1 MNPIYRIESE
11 LPMSQRYD
19 LPQLLD
25 IMARLR
31 DPNGGCPW
39 DLKQSF
45 QTIVPHT
52 LEEAYEVA
60 DAIESEDWQGLKGE
74 LGDLLFQVVFYAQ
87 LGKEQGLFDFA
98 DIVDTVSEKLI
109 RRHPHV
115 FSDADLGDEQ
125 AVKAN
130 WEAEKAKE
138 RAALD
143 KESVLDDIPLSLPAL
158 TRAAKIQK
166 RCASVGFDWK
176 TLGPVVDKIH
186 EEIEE
191 VMEEALMVDVDE
203 ARVSDELGDL
213 LFATVNLV
221 RHLGKDPEQ
230 VLRAANTKF
239 ERRFR
244 QVEHFIAAEGLKM
257 TDCSLEKL
265 DEAWNKAKE
274 TEQS

>member
-1 MNPIYRIESE
+1 M
-11 LPMSQRYD
+11 
-19 LPQLLD
+19 
-25 IMARLR
+25 
-31 DPNGGCPW
+31 
-39 DLKQSF
+39 
-45 QTIVPHT
+45 
-52 LEEAYEVA
+52 
-60 DAIESEDWQGLKGE
+60 KGE

-98 DIVDTVSEKLI
+98 DIVDAVSEKLI

-125 AVKAN
+125 AVKVN

-166 RCASVGFDWK
+166 RCATVGFDWK

-203 ARVSDELGDL
+203 ERVSDELGDL

-230 VLRAANTKF
+230 VLRGANAKF

-244 QVEHFIAAEGLKM
+244 QVEQFIAAEGLKM
-257 TDCSLEKL
+257 TDCTLEKL
-265 DEAWNKAKE
+265 DAAWGRAKE

>member
-1 MNPIYRIESE
+1 
-11 LPMSQRYD
+11 MSQRYD
-19 LPQLLD
+19 LPQLLA

-31 DPNGGCPW
+31 DPQHGCPW
-39 DLKQSF
+39 DLKQNFRS
-45 QTIVPHT
+45 IVPHT

-60 DAIESEDWQGLKGE
+60 DAIETEDWQGLKGE
-74 LGDLLFQVVFYAQ
+74 LGDLLFQVVFFAQ
-87 LGKEQGLFDFA
+87 LGQERGLFDFA

-115 FSDADLGDEQ
+115 FSDADLANEQ

-143 KESVLDDIPLSLPAL
+143 QQSVLDDIPLSLPAL

-166 RCASVGFDWK
+166 RCATVGFDWK

-186 EEIEE
+186 EEIDE
-191 VMEEALMVDVDE
+191 VMEEALMADVDE

-230 VLRAANTKF
+230 VLRGANAKF

-244 QVEHFIAAEGLKM
+244 QVEQIIAAEGLKM
-257 TDCSLEKL
+257 TDCTLEKL
-265 DEAWNKAKE
+265 DAAWDRAKE

>member
-1 MNPIYRIESE
+1 
-11 LPMSQRYD
+11 MSQRYD

-31 DPNGGCPW
+31 DPQNGCPW
-39 DLKQSF
+39 DLKQDF

-52 LEEAYEVA
+52 LEEAYEVR
-60 DAIESEDWQGLKGE
+60 DAIETEDWQGLKGE

-87 LGKEQGLFDFA
+87 LGKERGLFDFA
-98 DIVDTVSEKLI
+98 DIVDHGERETHSPS
-109 RRHPHV
+109 PHV
-115 FSDADLGDEQ
+115 FSDADLSNEQ

-166 RCASVGFDWK
+166 RCATVGFDWK

-186 EEIEE
+186 EEIDE
-191 VMEEALMVDVDE
+191 VMEEALMADVDE

-213 LFATVNLV
+213 LFATVNLGASSGQGSGAGTARRQCQV
-221 RHLGKDPEQ
+221 RTSFSSG
-230 VLRAANTKF
+230 
-239 ERRFR
+239 
-244 QVEHFIAAEGLKM
+244 
-257 TDCSLEKL
+257 
-265 DEAWNKAKE
+265 
-274 TEQS
+274 

>member
-1 MNPIYRIESE
+1 
-11 LPMSQRYD
+11 MSQRYD
-19 LPQLLD
+19 LPQLLA

-31 DPNGGCPW
+31 DPQHGCPW
-39 DLKQSF
+39 DLKQNFRS
-45 QTIVPHT
+45 IVPHT

-60 DAIESEDWQGLKGE
+60 DAIETEDWQGLKGE
-74 LGDLLFQVVFYAQ
+74 LGDLLFQVVFFAQ
-87 LGKEQGLFDFA
+87 LGQERGLFDFA

-115 FSDADLGDEQ
+115 FSDADLANEQ

-143 KESVLDDIPLSLPAL
+143 QQSVLDDIPLSLPAL

-166 RCASVGFDWK
+166 RCATVGFDWK

-186 EEIEE
+186 EEIDE
-191 VMEEALMVDVDE
+191 VMEEALMADVDE

-230 VLRAANTKF
+230 VLRSANAKF

-244 QVEHFIAAEGLKM
+244 QVEQIIAAEGLKM
-257 TDCSLEKL
+257 TDCPLEKL
-265 DEAWNKAKE
+265 DAAWDRAKE

>member
-1 MNPIYRIESE
+1 
-11 LPMSQRYD
+11 MSQRYD
-19 LPQLLD
+19 LSQLLD
-25 IMARLR
+25 IMSRLR
-31 DPNGGCPW
+31 DPQNGCPW
-39 DLKQSF
+39 DLKQDF
-45 QTIVPHT
+45 QSIVPHT

-60 DAIESEDWQGLKGE
+60 DAIEAEDWQGLKGE

-87 LGKEQGLFDFA
+87 LGKERGLFDFA

-115 FSDADLGDEQ
+115 FSDADLSNEQ

-143 KESVLDDIPLSLPAL
+143 QESVLDDIPQALPAL

-166 RCASVGFDWK
+166 RCATVGFDWK

-186 EEIEE
+186 EEIDE
-191 VMEEALMVDVDE
+191 VMEEALMADVDE

-230 VLRAANTKF
+230 VLRGANTKF

-244 QVEHFIAAEGLKM
+244 QVEQSIAAEGLKM
-257 TDCSLEKL
+257 TDCTLEKL
-265 DEAWNKAKE
+265 DAAWDRAKE

>member
-1 MNPIYRIESE
+1 MTLLERIESE
-11 LPMSQRYD
+11 DPMSQRYD
-19 LPQLLD
+19 LSQLLD
-25 IMARLR
+25 IMVQLR
-31 DPNGGCPW
+31 SPDGGCPW

-60 DAIESEDWQGLKGE
+60 DAIETQDWDGLKGE

-98 DIVDTVSEKLI
+98 DIVDAVSEKLI

-125 AVKAN
+125 AVKVN

-166 RCASVGFDWK
+166 RCATVGFDWK
-176 TLGPVVDKIH
+176 TLGPDQKWMTTMGYL
-186 EEIEE
+186 EK
-191 VMEEALMVDVDE
+191 VDE
-203 ARVSDELGDL
+203 YLNNALIG
-213 LFATVNLV
+213 
-221 RHLGKDPEQ
+221 
-230 VLRAANTKF
+230 
-239 ERRFR
+239 
-244 QVEHFIAAEGLKM
+244 
-257 TDCSLEKL
+257 
-265 DEAWNKAKE
+265 
-274 TEQS
+274 

>member
-1 MNPIYRIESE
+1 
-11 LPMSQRYD
+11 MSQRYD
-19 LPQLLD
+19 LSQLLD
-25 IMARLR
+25 IMTRLR
-31 DPNGGCPW
+31 DPQHGCPW

-45 QTIVPHT
+45 QSIVPHT

-60 DAIESEDWQGLKGE
+60 DAIETEDWQGLKGE

-115 FSDADLGDEQ
+115 FSDADLGSEQ

-143 KESVLDDIPLSLPAL
+143 QESVLDDIPQALPAL

-166 RCASVGFDWK
+166 RCATVGFDWK
-176 TLGPVVDKIH
+176 TLGPVVAKVH
-186 EEIEE
+186 EEIDE
-191 VMEEALMVDVDE
+191 VMAEVLMADVDE

-221 RHLGKDPEQ
+221 RHLGNDPEQ
-230 VLRAANTKF
+230 VLRAANAKF

-244 QVEHFIAAEGLKM
+244 HVEQMIAAEGLNI
-257 TDCSLEKL
+257 TACSLEKL
-265 DEAWNKAKE
+265 DAAWDRVKQ
-274 TEQS
+274 TERS

>member
-1 MNPIYRIESE
+1 
-11 LPMSQRYD
+11 MSQRYD

-31 DPNGGCPW
+31 DPQNGCPW

-60 DAIESEDWQGLKGE
+60 DAIETEDWQGLKGE

-115 FSDADLGDEQ
+115 FSDADLGDEK

-166 RCASVGFDWK
+166 RCATVGFDWK

-186 EEIEE
+186 EEIDE
-191 VMEEALMVDVDE
+191 VMEEVLMVDVDE

-230 VLRAANTKF
+230 VLRGANAKF

-244 QVEHFIAAEGLKM
+244 QVEQIIAAEGLKM
-257 TDCSLEKL
+257 SDCTLEKL
-265 DEAWNKAKE
+265 DAAWDKAKE